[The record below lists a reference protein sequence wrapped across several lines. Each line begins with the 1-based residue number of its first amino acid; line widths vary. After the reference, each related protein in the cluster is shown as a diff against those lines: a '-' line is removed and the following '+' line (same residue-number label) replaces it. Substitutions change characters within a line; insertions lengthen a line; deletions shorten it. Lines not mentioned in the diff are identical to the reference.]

1 VVELGFVDVERG
13 RAVDRRLVAAR
24 RIEVEGA
31 TYREEERDWRRM
43 RRGCLE
49 EDKEGVTER
58 RRRRTLATKQ
68 RVGRRKTSW
77 GRMIGGS

>member
-1 VVELGFVDVERG
+1 MVELGFVDVERG

-24 RIEVEGA
+24 WIEVEGA

-58 RRRRTLATKQ
+58 RRTLATKQ
-68 RVGRRKTSW
+68 RVGRRKTS
-77 GRMIGGS
+77 

>member
-1 VVELGFVDVERG
+1 
-13 RAVDRRLVAAR
+13 
-24 RIEVEGA
+24 
-31 TYREEERDWRRM
+31 M

-77 GRMIGGS
+77 GQTIGGS